1 MLGGRFGCKFI
12 CCDIKSEGLLA
23 ELLRAG
29 RGDSDGDAIEESLV
43 PVLIDNL
50 GGAETSSI
58 TALHQCA
65 ILKQLNSI

>member
-29 RGDSDGDAIEESLV
+29 RGDSDDAIEESLV